1 MKTRVLA
8 LLALVMF
15 VVAIAGCESDK
26 KTASKEV
33 KVGFVYVGPTDDGG
47 WTFAHDK
54 GRKHLESLGVKTS
67 YVEKVNEADGYR
79 AIRKLARE
87 NDLVFTTSF
96 GFMDPTL
103 KAAKEAEDTIFMHLG
118 GFKTNKNMGTYF
130 GRMYQAKYLAGMVA
144 GSMTKSNTI
153 GVVGS
158 HPISEIIRHINAFT
172 LGVQAANPNAKVQVV
187 WINQWFDPPKEISAA
202 NTLMDSGADII
213 MSTVDSPACL
223 QAAKK
228 RGFYGIGNDN
238 DQTEFVG
245 DNHLTAT
252 IWDWG
257 IYYEDV
263 YKRVKNGTWKA
274 QQDWWGIETGLVKL
288 APISPL
294 VPDSVKQKVAE
305 AQKALAGGMEVFK
318 GPIYNQQ
325 GELALPEGQTL
336 TDQQMLTIDYFVKG
350 IVGNLPK
357 GAAHE

>member
-1 MKTRVLA
+1 MKTKVLA
-8 LLALVMF
+8 FLVVVMF
-15 VVAIAGCESDK
+15 CMVN
-26 KTASKEV
+26 TAWSKDV

-54 GRKHLESLGVKTS
+54 GRKHLESMGVKTT

-79 AIRKLARE
+79 TIRKLART

-103 KAAKEAEDTIFMHLG
+103 RAAKEFPKTTFMHLG

-130 GRMYQAKYLAGMVA
+130 GRMYQAKYLAGMIA
-144 GSMTKSNTI
+144 GSMTKTNTI

-172 LGVQAANPNAKVQVV
+172 LGVQAVNPTAKVEVV

-202 NTLMDSGADII
+202 NSLMDNGCDII
-213 MSTVDSPACL
+213 MSTVDSPASL

-228 RGFYGIGNDN
+228 RGFYSVGNDN

-257 IYYEDV
+257 IYYEHV
-263 YKRVKNGTWKA
+263 YKQVKNGTWKSG
-274 QQDWWGIETGLVKL
+274 QDWWGIETGLVKL
-288 APISPL
+288 APLSPL
-294 VPDSVKQKVAE
+294 VPEAVKQKVE
-305 AQKALAGGMEVFK
+305 QTTKDLAGGMEVFK
-318 GPIYNQQ
+318 GPIYNQK
-325 GELALPEGQTL
+325 GELMLAEGKNH
-336 TDQQMLTIDYFVKG
+336 TDAEMLNITYFVKG
-350 IVGNLPK
+350 IEGSLPK
-357 GAAHE
+357 GAKH